1 VLRTVYI
8 TGAAM
13 TKFGKREDKGL
24 IDLAVEAGLGAI
36 NDSGQKDLKIDAVFV
51 GNAASGQFCGME
63 NLGPIVAEHLGL
75 LPCEA
80 ERIENTTAS
89 GSCAVKEAYR
99 AVAGGFL
106 DCALVVGV
114 EKMTHMPTDDATR
127 IIASAMTHP
136 TGETVHGVTMPSLAA
151 MFTKRYME
159 KFDLST
165 KHLAM
170 VAVKNHNNALLNRYA
185 HFHKKLTLE
194 EAMASRVVADPIR
207 VTDCAPMSD
216 GAAAVLLQSEED
228 GSRRKESVRIAGVG
242 HSTDRQMFYQRAQE
256 FEISAV
262 REAGL
267 KAFHDSGLAPSAID
281 VAELHDAFTVLEIV
295 ESEDLGFFPKGQGA
309 RALEDGLTQING
321 EMPINTSGGL
331 KARGHPLGATGVA
344 QIVDLVWQ
352 LRGQAGP
359 RQVPG
364 ARNALA
370 VNFAGLGNSV
380 VVTVLQGVEG

>member
-1 VLRTVYI
+1 MRPVCV

-13 TKFGKREDKGL
+13 TKFGRREDKGL
-24 IDLAVEAGLGAI
+24 IELAVEAGLGAI
-36 NDSGQKDLKIDAVFV
+36 NDAGQRDLKVDAVYV

-63 NLGPIVAEHLGL
+63 NLGPIVAEQLGV

-99 AVAGGFL
+99 AIAGGFL

-114 EKMTHMPTDDATR
+114 EKMTHMPTEEATK

-151 MFTKRYME
+151 MFTKKYME
-159 KFDLST
+159 KFDLT
-165 KHLAM
+165 AKHLAM
-170 VAVKNHNNALLNRYA
+170 VAVKNHANATMNPYA
-185 HFHKKLTLE
+185 HFQKRITLE
-194 EAMASRVVADPIR
+194 DAMGSRVVADPIR

-216 GAAAVLLQSEED
+216 GAATLVLQAED
-228 GSRRKESVRIAGVG
+228 RVRGNSVPVRILSVG
-242 HSTDRQMFYQRAQE
+242 HSTDRQMFYQRDEE
-256 FEISAV
+256 FEITAV
-262 REAGL
+262 KDAGFRAFRDAGL
-267 KAFHDSGLAPSAID
+267 SPSDVD

-309 RALEDGLTQING
+309 KALEEGLTQING
-321 EMPINTSGGL
+321 KLPINTSGGL

-344 QIVDLVWQ
+344 QIVELAWQ
-352 LRGQAGP
+352 LRGTAGP
-359 RQVPG
+359 RQVQTAKTG
-364 ARNALA
+364 LA

-380 VVTVLQGVEG
+380 VVTILQRS